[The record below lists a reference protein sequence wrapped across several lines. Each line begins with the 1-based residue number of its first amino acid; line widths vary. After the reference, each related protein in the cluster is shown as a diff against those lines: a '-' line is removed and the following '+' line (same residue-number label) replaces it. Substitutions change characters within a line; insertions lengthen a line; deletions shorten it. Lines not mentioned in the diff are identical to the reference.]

1 MRKGIALKKIL
12 IVEDDEP
19 VRKMLARLL
28 RGKERDLCMAGTG
41 QEALDAIRVQRPD
54 LILLD
59 FFLPDMVAVTFMSQI
74 KNMYPAIPIII
85 VSNFWNM
92 EYAKLAAQQGA
103 VDFIPKPIDPQQLVE
118 IVNIRLSEGT
128 AA

>member
-1 MRKGIALKKIL
+1 
-12 IVEDDEP
+12 
-19 VRKMLARLL
+19 
-28 RGKERDLCMAGTG
+28 
-41 QEALDAIRVQRPD
+41 
-54 LILLD
+54 
-59 FFLPDMVAVTFMSQI
+59 MVAVTFMSQI

-118 IVNIRLSEGT
+118 TVNIRLSEGT